1 MKRTAVVA
9 SVVAAGF
16 LTPTLAFA
24 ATPPPPPTTSVTVIT
39 DPPPTVITDPSS
51 PAPKPSSVSIK
62 LSTAVAHPG
71 DKFTAVGHCAN
82 PSPGVNDYWF
92 SASEGIKE
100 LDRNVERHDRQY
112 VVRSTFQVMPQ
123 AKPGGHVVTM
133 SCGDKSADAWSL
145 SSQPLPIE
153 VVLKEAAPKQVTK
166 VPAGAPQTG
175 GGPADDTSNGPAVAA
190 AAMGVLALGGTGLVV
205 ARRRRA
211 QR

>member
-16 LTPTLAFA
+16 LIPTLAFA

-133 SCGDKSADAWSL
+133 SCGDKSADAKF
-145 SSQPLPIE
+145 Q
-153 VVLKEAAPKQVTK
+153 VVLKEAAPKQVAK